1 MRLGSK
7 RRLSVRIAL
16 CAALV
21 SGAVVVGG
29 STALADCETVMVDVY
44 DVDLE
49 IARDT
54 YRVGETVP
62 IVATV
67 KREDTGT
74 PVEGA
79 MFAAIVTT
87 GRNDW
92 VVGWNETDVAG
103 EAVAKVKLERKNVR
117 PGPAK
122 LRSIAY
128 KESVDATCAQL
139 VEYGKKDLR
148 NAFYVK
154 R

>member
-29 STALADCETVMVDVY
+29 SAALADCETVMVDVY
-44 DVDLE
+44 EVDLE
-49 IARDT
+49 IARKS

-62 IVATV
+62 IGATV
-67 KREDTGT
+67 TRRETGT

-79 MFAAIVTT
+79 LFAAIVTT
-87 GRNDW
+87 GRNDY
-92 VVGWNETDVAG
+92 VVGWNETDAAG
-103 EAVAKVKLERKNVR
+103 EAVARLKLERKNVK

-139 VEYGKKDLR
+139 VEYGKKNLK